1 VSEPVGSAV
10 TDGEV
15 PNPLV
20 RANGAPKLVPLIR
33 SCTEPV
39 GLIVPPAVSA
49 TVAVKVTVWPNTDG
63 FTEEPIEIIV
73 AAGLTVNA
81 KVTLAGQGPTGVGV
95 LSSTATVTMNV
106 PACVGIP
113 VRGISDAPVC
123 PRVMPGGRPL
133 ALNIYGGIPPLAV
146 MNWVLPC
153 PTVPVTGDGGV
164 TVIIGQVAAVTV
176 KFIVAVPPGPPITMP
191 TRPGVAPA
199 GTEVSI

>member
-1 VSEPVGSAV
+1 MVEIV
-10 TDGEV
+10 DGEI
-15 PNPLV
+15 NSPLQG
-20 RANGAPKLVPLIR
+20 RAESAG
-33 SCTEPV
+33 EF
-39 GLIVPPAVSA
+39 GL
-49 TVAVKVTVWPNTDG
+49 
-63 FTEEPIEIIV
+63 
-73 AAGLTVNA
+73 
-81 KVTLAGQGPTGVGV
+81 GPR
-95 LSSTATVTMNV
+95 
-106 PACVGIP
+106 C
-113 VRGISDAPVC
+113 SD
-123 PRVMPGGRPL
+123 RMGGRPL